1 MVDFVGPKFQKAI
14 LICVMLLTMEVH
26 THTILPEN
34 SETEWEYDDMLN
46 NLHKIQHRR
55 QDDSDL
61 EADFVKK
68 SANYPESKTRKIQFF
83 DAIQPHTC
91 SCGMEF
97 RLLDLGPTYFPRY
110 VPTGV
115 CNRNTCGPMKECVA
129 RQYKIRIL
137 KEKDAN
143 TDTPNEIFIPKSLS
157 EYWTVEF
164 VTVTVSC
171 ECHFQ
176 I

>member
-1 MVDFVGPKFQKAI
+1 
-14 LICVMLLTMEVH
+14 
-26 THTILPEN
+26 
-34 SETEWEYDDMLN
+34 
-46 NLHKIQHRR
+46 
-55 QDDSDL
+55 
-61 EADFVKK
+61 
-68 SANYPESKTRKIQFF
+68 
-83 DAIQPHTC
+83 
-91 SCGMEF
+91 
-97 RLLDLGPTYFPRY
+97 
-110 VPTGV
+110 
-115 CNRNTCGPMKECVA
+115 MKECVA